1 MPQGDATISQNVV
14 FIEGIGLNFMDDDVA
29 KERAFMG
36 NWVRE
41 IKWDWD
47 GNLHA
52 KRDRERCRVWLLQ

>member
-1 MPQGDATISQNVV
+1 MRS
-14 FIEGIGLNFMDDDVA
+14 NFMDDDVA
-29 KERAFMG
+29 TKRAFMG

-52 KRDRERCRVWLLQ
+52 SRESKRCRVRLFTITLLRQIHGI